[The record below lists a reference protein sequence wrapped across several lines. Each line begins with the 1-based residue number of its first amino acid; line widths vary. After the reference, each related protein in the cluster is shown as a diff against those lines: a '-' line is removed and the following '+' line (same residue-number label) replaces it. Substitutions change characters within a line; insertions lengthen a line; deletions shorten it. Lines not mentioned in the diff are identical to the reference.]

1 MSLPVSLLKRTL
13 LLFFCFQLAACSTQ
27 VPIDS
32 TLAAPTNTKPTGPT
46 ITPMPTRPAYNPGEL
61 VEYTAQAGD
70 TLPALA
76 RRFNTTVEEIREANL
91 DLQIPLD
98 ATTMP
103 VGMPMLIPIYY
114 LPFWGT
120 SYRIL
125 PDSQFING
133 PAVDGFDT
141 VAFVSEHPGW
151 LKDYHAYAAEDN
163 HTGAEIVDIVATN
176 YSISPRVL
184 LSLLEYQTGALSQ
197 PVPPTGA
204 YPLGEIDYR
213 YAGLYMQLIWAANQL
228 NNGYYG
234 WRTGSLTE
242 FEHPYG
248 TIERPDPW
256 QTAASVGFQYY
267 FSLHASP
274 DEYARAIN
282 GDGIARTYRDLFGD
296 PWEVDRAAAPLM
308 PVSLEQPNFVFPFPA
323 GETWVFTG
331 GPHTGWGTLMP
342 WAAIDFAPP
351 AVVGGCISTNK
362 QAVAVADGVVV
373 RSETGVVMLDL
384 DGDGNERTGWNILYL
399 HVAAIGRAPVGK
411 LLKTGDPVGYPSCE
425 GGTATGTHVHVA
437 RKYNGE
443 WIPAD
448 SVLQFNLE
456 GWVVGAGSFPYQGTL
471 TRGNKIIYACV
482 CSDFRS
488 HVQAGK

>member
-1 MSLPVSLLKRTL
+1 MSLPVSLLKRIL
-13 LLFFCFQLAACSTQ
+13 LLFLCILLAACSTQ
-27 VPIDS
+27 IPIDS
-32 TLAAPTNTKPTGPT
+32 TQAVSTDIKPAGPT
-46 ITPMPTRPAYNPGEL
+46 VTPMPTRPAYNPGEL
-61 VEYTAQAGD
+61 VDYTAQAGD
-70 TLPALA
+70 VLPALA
-76 RRFNTTVEEIREANL
+76 RRFNTTVEEIREANP

-103 VGMPMLIPIYY
+103 AGMPMVIPIYY

-120 SYRIL
+120 PYQIL
-125 PDSQFING
+125 PDSQFVNG

-141 VAFVSEHPGW
+141 VAFVSERPGW
-151 LKDYHAYAAEDN
+151 LKDYLAYAAEDN
-163 HTGAEIVDIVATN
+163 HTGAEIVNIVATN
-176 YSISPRVL
+176 YSVSPRVL

-197 PVPPTGA
+197 PVPPTGS

-248 TIERPDPW
+248 TVERPDPW

-267 FSLHASP
+267 FSLHSSP
-274 DEYARAIN
+274 DEYTRAIN
-282 GDGIARTYRDLFGD
+282 GDGIARTYRNLFGD
-296 PWEVDRAAAPLM
+296 PWEADRAAAPLM
-308 PVSLEQPNFVFPFPA
+308 PVSLQQPNFAFPFPA
-323 GETWVFTG
+323 GETWVYTG
-331 GPHTGWGTLMP
+331 GPHTSWGTLMP

-351 AVVGGCISTNK
+351 AVAGGCISTYK
-362 QAVAVADGVVV
+362 LAVAVADGVVA

-411 LLKTGDPVGYPSCE
+411 LLKTGDPVGNPSCE

-448 SVLQFNLE
+448 SAMPFNME
-456 GWVVGAGSFPYQGTL
+456 GWVVGAGSYPYQGTL